1 MSPGPIT
8 PMARLSRASALLG
21 LPLAA
26 YGLSGALLSRSDWT
40 LCTWQYFTGLP
51 CPLCGGTH
59 AVYHLLRLEVVPAF
73 EANAAVAVMV
83 LAFALA
89 GLCLG
94 LESMAGRSLPAS
106 MDPRRWL
113 PLLMRLQIVLLAL
126 NWMAA
131 IYRT

>member
-1 MSPGPIT
+1 M
-8 PMARLSRASALLG
+8 
-21 LPLAA
+21 
-26 YGLSGALLSRSDWT
+26 
-40 LCTWQYFTGLP
+40 
-51 CPLCGGTH
+51 
-59 AVYHLLRLEVVPAF
+59 YHLLRLEVVPAF